1 MNVNTKAAAPSN
13 GATASEKNSS
23 SSGNHT
29 TKTTKP
35 SRPSRRKKAGERGRN
50 WATVIYPDSVA
61 EDWQE
66 QLQKLYAPVFV
77 SPLQDADKADN
88 AEGIAKPHRHILFM
102 FCGNKSEAQVREIVN
117 RLNGVGVERI
127 ESKIGYARYL
137 CHMDNP
143 EKAQYNKADVL
154 SFGGADYEAA
164 IIKPDGD
171 YAEETKEIIYFV
183 TIQQIYSLAE
193 LIQICLVQGR
203 DDWFKLLMKS
213 NVCNIVEKY
222 IKSMTWDDTKG
233 QRLKEHRQQ
242 EQQEQQS
249 ENELPGQ
256 IDFSDLPGVI
266 PEGEKDETSANQ

>member
-1 MNVNTKAAAPSN
+1 MSVNTKAAAPN
-13 GATASEKNSS
+13 EGTTASENSS
-23 SSGNHT
+23 SSGNNT

-66 QLQKLYAPVFV
+66 QLQKLYTPVFV

-102 FCGNKSEAQVREIVN
+102 FCGNKSEAQVREIVSS
-117 RLNGVGVERI
+117 LNGVGVERI
-127 ESKIGYARYL
+127 ESKVGYARYL

-143 EKAQYNKADVL
+143 EKAQYDKANVL

-164 IIKPDGD
+164 IIKPSGD
-171 YAEETKEIIYFV
+171 YTEETKEIIYFI

-193 LIQICLVQGR
+193 LIQICLIQGR

-233 QRLKEHRQQ
+233 RQLKEYKQQ
-242 EQQEQQS
+242 EQQG
-249 ENELPGQ
+249 ENELP
-256 IDFSDLPGVI
+256 
-266 PEGEKDETSANQ
+266 ERKNDETGANQ

>member
-13 GATASEKNSS
+13 GATASEKNSA
-23 SSGNHT
+23 SGNHT

-102 FCGNKSEAQVREIVN
+102 FYGKKSEAQVREIVN

-164 IIKPDGD
+164 IIKPSGD
-171 YAEETKEIIYFV
+171 YTEETKEIIYFV